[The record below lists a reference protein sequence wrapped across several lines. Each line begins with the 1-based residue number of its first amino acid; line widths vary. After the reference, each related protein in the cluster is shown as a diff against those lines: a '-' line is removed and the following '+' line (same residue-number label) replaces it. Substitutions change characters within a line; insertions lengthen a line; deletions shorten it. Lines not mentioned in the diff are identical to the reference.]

1 MALSDKIIKGNKLK
15 MLMVTYNSLRNESET
30 PLLHDIM
37 NLILRKIK
45 ETGQYRGVVVD
56 KALLDSIVEIKSVL
70 YYNDTIL
77 PEFFNPQY
85 DIIEE
90 PIEELEKRVYQ
101 ARPQYKD
108 IISKII
114 GPLKIESPIVDAEI
128 VNE

>member
-45 ETGQYRGVVVD
+45 ETGQYRGVAVD
-56 KALLDSIVEIKSVL
+56 KELLNSITEIKSVL
-70 YYNDTIL
+70 YYNGTIL
-77 PEFFNPQY
+77 PEFFNPQD

-90 PIEELEKRVYQ
+90 PIEELEKRVYEE
-101 ARPQYKD
+101 RPEYKD
-108 IISKII
+108 IIAKLI
-114 GPLKIESPIVDAEI
+114 GPVKIESPILDAEI

>member
-15 MLMVTYNSLRNESET
+15 MLIVTYNSLRNESET

-56 KALLDSIVEIKSVL
+56 KELLNSITEIKSVL
-70 YYNDTIL
+70 YYNGNIL
-77 PEFFNPQY
+77 PEFFNPQD

-90 PIEELEKRVYQ
+90 PIEELEKRVYE

-108 IISKII
+108 IIAKLI
-114 GPLKIESPIVDAEI
+114 GPVKIETTVVDAEI